1 MDEDEVIRG
10 PGTKVDKTAPT
21 GRTIS
26 SERELLAE
34 IMDYFVDDPNVIG
47 GGDILAIPMGKPV
60 ARAGMV
66 AALLAGIMH
75 EGGERVIRRA
85 VVVIP
90 PGGDVSDADGLTW
103 SSFKRTFRLL
113 AGRPLE
119 QDEKRWF
126 RDWLTVQVSAKG
138 RHANLLALIGE
149 QAERTAIIVVQA
161 DRYRDDAIAPYV
173 PEGAQTPQIQEDVWA
188 PQVHALA
195 VAAAAY
201 ATKRQLYVV
210 MDVNKNS
217 PIRPELADLLLSIAS
232 FGVMGSSADESA
244 EDIVSR
250 RVGTW
255 EQWIAGG
262 QAGRAFSDVDALP
275 PITDPQKLFL
285 KVQLLHKAGLYLE
298 ALAMIRS
305 EFLAR
310 VNLDP
315 TTRVLLGR
323 IAADAGAARLA
334 GELIEPCINA
344 LESYEDLKSAFR
356 TFEHRD
362 QELAARIALRLE
374 ARFTDSKD
382 ARRHLHNQ
390 LLRTSDHA
398 SLAELLREEDPPRS
412 AFYSR
417 LAEAF
422 AGTGTPNYTELI
434 QSAETADLSD
444 NYRLASVQDA
454 LARGLIIDASSLI
467 LPIPKSTVQ
476 AERWEELALQVFESG
491 FLQSGPDG
499 EPVAGIDA
507 TRELLLALIGRLAD
521 NPMNANLR
529 IGIVGVLKPEVA
541 GMNGLVLTAK
551 LVIDLAGRPVAIDK
565 GAQGG
570 SAGVDWM
577 IEHKAFLHHALNWLQ
592 AEHPIV
598 IGKLALPAELLTVS
612 SDEAISALSSYIAQA
627 PIADETDIHVVQ
639 LYTTL
644 AAAMAPH
651 AVDPDIDLRLY
662 RRAAGQFVSSN
673 FAQAG
678 RDLVEAA
685 VQAGAATPRRRRL
698 AWFAVAD
705 TYHRTH
711 DHLTA
716 LVALACALAADDRA
730 DEVDLWQEVYAMA
743 RLLRDI
749 GLHDASLTM
758 ISIGRELIERMDL
771 AEAYGHWLDL
781 LSLQVRIRRRDGDDP
796 TEFADMLAMATTIG
810 RTVLDHGYQT
820 APSGIALGQLIRDG
834 RERDVYVPEETD
846 VVFAELNKWAGGT
859 LETMIDATAAP
870 VPTATQLARLVSAI
884 PPARYAQDVGY
895 DMANIAVLAERSL
908 TNETV
913 LEAAEDASFLL
924 EIQADQGTALPN
936 WDDVSAPPAKLEQG
950 QPAAIARRISAEGV
964 DVLQLGFDANG
975 RLIRLATSNA
985 ELGTPTAEDEEM
997 FSRTDFN
1004 NWSQKFPYRYGID
1017 SSPNLFYR
1025 TTKHL
1030 QLGWLVERSTIV
1042 AASTVLQSFPPTI
1055 INDGNE
1061 FFGRTAAVAAVPSL
1075 AWLNG
1080 AHERAYKGDGRRV
1093 AWISTAE
1100 GEDGRSTLSLLAQR
1114 LDGLFADHGFE
1125 FDNGRS
1131 LPEHFAGASMAVL
1144 TAHGGVHPEGRFFQL
1159 VADEGV
1165 LKVSASKLAMAVR
1178 NVGVVILFVCSGGRA
1193 DKHPM
1198 ANTTLGLAKQ
1208 VLDRGCSA
1216 VVASPWPLDSQ
1227 LPPHW
1232 LEAFLP
1238 RWEVG
1243 DRLMDATF
1251 AANQA
1256 VDKRFSLDPTRGLA
1270 MMTYGNGLL
1279 TVPSR
1284 TIT

>member
-1 MDEDEVIRG
+1 MDEDEAIRG
-10 PGTKVDKTAPT
+10 PGTVVDKAAPT
-21 GRTIS
+21 GPTNS
-26 SERELLAE
+26 KEWELLTE
-34 IMDYFVDDPNVIG
+34 IAGHYNDNPNVIG
-47 GGDILAIPMGKPV
+47 GGDILAFPVGKPV

-90 PGGDVSDADGLTW
+90 PGGDVSDADCVTW

-126 RDWLTVQVSAKG
+126 RDWLTVQVSTNG

-161 DRYRDDAIAPYV
+161 DGYRDDAIAPYV
-173 PEGAQTPQIQEDVWA
+173 PDGARLPQITEDVWA

-195 VAAAAY
+195 VAATAY
-201 ATKRQLYVV
+201 ATERQLYVL
-210 MDVNKNS
+210 MDVNKIG
-217 PIRPELADLLLSIAS
+217 PIRPDLADVLHSIDS
-232 FGVMGSSADESA
+232 FGVLGSSADESFEA
-244 EDIVSR
+244 IISR
-250 RVGTW
+250 RAGIW

-262 QAGRAFSDVDALP
+262 RVGRALSDVDALP
-275 PITDPQKLFL
+275 PIIDPQKPIL
-285 KVQLLHKAGLYLE
+285 KVQLLHKAGLNLE
-298 ALAMIRS
+298 AVTMIRS
-305 EFLAR
+305 EILAR
-310 VNLDP
+310 INLDP
-315 TTRVLLGR
+315 STCVLLGR

-334 GELIEPCINA
+334 GELIEPCINV
-344 LESYEDLKSAFR
+344 LEIREDLESAFR

-374 ARFTDSKD
+374 ARFTGSEC
-382 ARRHLHNQ
+382 ARRHQRNQ
-390 LLRTSDHA
+390 LLRDRNYA
-398 SLAELLREEDPPRS
+398 NLAELLREEDLPRS
-412 AFYSR
+412 AFYAH

-422 AGTGTPNYTELI
+422 AGTGTPNYIELI
-434 QSAETADLSD
+434 QSAETTDLSD
-444 NYRLASVQDA
+444 DYRLASVQDA
-454 LARGLIIDASSLI
+454 LARGFVLETSSLI
-467 LPIPKSTVQ
+467 LAIPKSTAQV
-476 AERWEELALQVFESG
+476 ESWEGLALQVLESS
-491 FLQSGPDG
+491 FLQAGPDG

-507 TRELLLALIGRLAD
+507 IRELLLALIGRLAA

-529 IGIVGVLKPEVA
+529 IGIVDALKPEVA
-541 GMNGLVLTAK
+541 GMKGLALIAK

-565 GAQGG
+565 GVQGG
-570 SAGVDWM
+570 SAGEDKM
-577 IEHKAFLHHALNWLQ
+577 IEHSAFLHCALDWLE
-592 AEHPIV
+592 AENPIV
-598 IGKLALPAELLTVS
+598 IGKLALPPELLTVS
-612 SDEAISALSSYIAQA
+612 ADEAISVLSSLIAHK
-627 PIADETDIHVVQ
+627 PSADETDILAVQ
-639 LYTTL
+639 LFTTL
-644 AAAMAPH
+644 AAAIAPH

-662 RRAAGQFVSSN
+662 RHAAGKFVSSN

-685 VQAGAATPRRRRL
+685 VQAGTATPRRRRL

-705 TYHRTH
+705 TYHRTG

-716 LVALACALAADDRA
+716 LVALACALAADDHA
-730 DEVDLWQEVYAMA
+730 EEEDLWQEVYLMA

-749 GLHDASLTM
+749 GLHDESLTM
-758 ISIGRELIERMDL
+758 VTIGRELLERRNL

-781 LSLQVRIRRRDGDDP
+781 LSLQVRIARRDCDDP
-796 TEFADMLAMATTIG
+796 TELANMLAMATTIG
-810 RTVLDHGYQT
+810 RTVLDRGYQS
-820 APSGIALGQLIRDG
+820 APSDIALGQLIRDAHD
-834 RERDVYVPEETD
+834 RDVYVPEETD
-846 VVFAELNKWAGGT
+846 MVFAELNKSASGT
-859 LETMIDATAAP
+859 LEAMIDATAASM
-870 VPTATQLARLVSAI
+870 PTAAQLARLVTAI
-884 PPARYAQDVGY
+884 PPSRYAQDVGY
-895 DMANIAVLAERSL
+895 DMANIAALAQRSL

-913 LEAAEDASFLL
+913 LEATEDVSFLL
-924 EIQADQGTALPN
+924 ELQADQGTALPN

-950 QPAAIARRISAEGV
+950 QPAAIARTISDEGV

-985 ELGTPTAEDEEM
+985 ELGAPTAEDEEM
-997 FSRTDFN
+997 FSRTVFN
-1004 NWSQKFPYRYGID
+1004 NWLQRYPYCYGFD

-1030 QLGWLVERSTIV
+1030 QLGWLAERSTIV

-1055 INDGNE
+1055 LNDGNE
-1061 FFGRTAAVAAVPSL
+1061 FLGRTAAVAAVPSL
-1075 AWLNG
+1075 AWLSG
-1080 AHERAYKGDGRRV
+1080 AHERNYKGDGRRV
-1093 AWISTAE
+1093 AWLSTAE
-1100 GEDGRSTLSLLAQR
+1100 EEDGRSTFSLLAQR
-1114 LDGLFADHGFE
+1114 LDGLFANHGFE
-1125 FDNGRS
+1125 FDNGSS
-1131 LPEHFAGASMAVL
+1131 LPEHFASASMAVL

-1165 LKVSASKLAMAVR
+1165 LKVSASELAMAVR
-1178 NVGVVILFVCSGGRA
+1178 NVGIVILFVCSGGRA

-1198 ANTTLGLAKQ
+1198 ANTVLGLAKQ
-1208 VLDRGCSA
+1208 ILDRGCSA

-1232 LEAFLP
+1232 LKAFLP

-1256 VDKRFSLDPTRGLA
+1256 VDKRFSLDPARGLA
-1270 MMTYGNGLL
+1270 MITYGNGLL
-1279 TVPSR
+1279 TKP
-1284 TIT
+1284 